1 MDTKKAIL
9 KNSFLIGAASV
20 AATVI
25 GILQSAYVVRTLNVE
40 LFGKLVL
47 MQTTWQTLTLL
58 TNFGTNV
65 NGMYRMATSI
75 GSSDEEKAAESL
87 SYLIKG
93 IFLSNVLAGL
103 AAIGVSLFLPGYVGL
118 GRETLVAFSL
128 LGILAVFS
136 TPGICAMAIV
146 QARRR
151 MKLFSGLLVI
161 SAAINAASTV
171 ILTYRFGV
179 YGALVASSVAS
190 VAAAPFYISFI
201 RRDAAASE
209 GIVAL
214 LKRKSLRTNFMDGF
228 WMSLDRNIGQF
239 YSILPYHI
247 VNWIYGPS
255 VTGALRIASRLC
267 EVSAIPQNSITT
279 NAQSLIPVAM
289 ARGDAKRAWS
299 MFWNNVYLG
308 GAVAVLSTVA
318 LLLFG
323 ERILG
328 LIYGPT
334 GASSAYLIPG
344 LIPYVLV
351 AALGPIG
358 VMYRL
363 MNLVSK
369 AVFFRIILTLGT
381 AAVLYIA
388 LPPSD
393 PSFSGLARSSFYV
406 VSTAFLLWMV
416 LRHKDDVDEKEPV
429 GVPVIEPVDADHER

>member
-1 MDTKKAIL
+1 MDSKKAIL
-9 KNSFLIGAASV
+9 RNSFLIGAASV
-20 AATVI
+20 AATAI
-25 GILQSAYVVRTLNVE
+25 GILQSAYVVRTLNGE

-47 MQTTWQTLTLL
+47 MQTTWQTLALL

-75 GSSDEEKAAESL
+75 GSSDGEKASESL

-93 IFLSNVLAGL
+93 VFLSNILAGM
-103 AAIGVSLFLPGYVGL
+103 AAVGVSLFLPGYVGL
-118 GRETLVAFSL
+118 GQETLIAFSL
-128 LGILAVFS
+128 VGILAVFS
-136 TPGICAMAIV
+136 TPEVCAMAIV

-161 SAAINAASTV
+161 SAAVNTAIT
-171 ILTYRFGV
+171 IFLTYRFGV

-190 VAAAPFYISFI
+190 AVAAPFYISFI

-209 GIVAL
+209 GIAAL
-214 LKRKSLRTNFMDGF
+214 LKRKVLRANFMDGF

-255 VTGALRIASRLC
+255 VTGSLRIASRLC
-267 EVSAIPQNSITT
+267 EVSAIPQNAITT
-279 NAQSLIPVAM
+279 NAQSLMPVEWV
-289 ARGDAKRAWS
+289 RGKRENAWKV
-299 MFWNNVYLG
+299 FWKNVSLG
-308 GAVAVLSTVA
+308 GAIAVLASVA
-318 LLLFG
+318 LLVFG
-323 ERILG
+323 KLILG

-334 GASSAYLIPG
+334 GVSSAYLIPG

-351 AALGPIG
+351 AALGPVG

-363 MNLVSK
+363 MNLVSR
-369 AVFFRIILTLGT
+369 AVFFRVVLTLLTG
-381 AAVLYIA
+381 AILYLA

-393 PSFSGLARSSFYV
+393 SSFSGLARSSFYV

-416 LRHKDDVDEKEPV
+416 LKHKDDAMQKEPAV
-429 GVPVIEPVDADHER
+429 VPVVEPVDAD